1 MQDTWMQDVEGQLSE
16 LNLRLADETLDE
28 AERDSLMEQED
39 KLLAR
44 RKTYQAAPTGGDRGT
59 NVQGLKDELN
69 ATQERLA
76 ALDATPPAASRPGR
90 NVERSQDGRLQH
102 NVEREQTAAYAA
114 DLERRLEYAHHDDE
128 GLAAVL
134 EDAEVRVA
142 ELGDRVR
149 GFHPSDVRGKK
160 ALRERQAAQLKV
172 GEIAREQTDRQRRTS
187 VANLAAKTVN
197 ATAIRE
203 ATAEWKKARE
213 LKIAEAALRISDGDW
228 PAWKLA
234 QVKEEAKGPPPPE
247 FLEAKRREVAE
258 RNQRREGGTDGR

>member
-28 AERDSLMEQED
+28 AERDTLLEQED

-44 RKTYQAAPTGGDRGT
+44 RKTYQAAPTSGDRRT
-59 NVQGLKDELN
+59 VVQGLKDELN

-76 ALDATPPAASRPGR
+76 ALDAAPPDRSRPGR
-90 NVERSQDGRLQH
+90 NVERSQGQLQH
-102 NVEREQTAAYAA
+102 NVEREQVAAYAA

-149 GFHPSDVRGKK
+149 GFHPSDIRGKR
-160 ALRERQAAQLKV
+160 ALRERQAAQLRV

-187 VANLAAKTVN
+187 MANLAAKTVN

-203 ATAEWKKARE
+203 ATADWKKAGE

-228 PAWKLA
+228 PTWKLA

-247 FLEAKRREVAE
+247 FLEAKRREVAA
-258 RNQRREGGTDGR
+258 R

>member
-1 MQDTWMQDVEGQLSE
+1 MQDVWMQDIEGQLSE
-16 LNLRLADETLDE
+16 LNLRLADENLDE
-28 AERDSLMEQED
+28 AERDTLLEQED

-44 RKTYQAAPTGGDRGT
+44 RKTYQAAPTSADRRPI
-59 NVQGLKDELN
+59 VQGLKDELN

-76 ALDATPPAASRPGR
+76 ALDATPPPRSRRGR
-90 NVERSQDGRLQH
+90 NVEPSRGQLQH
-102 NVEREQTAAYAA
+102 SLEREQTAAYAA

-149 GFHPSDVRGKK
+149 GFHPSDVRAKK
-160 ALRERQAAQLKV
+160 ALRERQAAQLRV
-172 GEIAREQTDRQRRTS
+172 GEIAREITARQRRTS
-187 VANLAAKTVN
+187 MANLAAKTVN

-203 ATAEWKKARE
+203 ATAEWKKAGE

-234 QVKEEAKGPPPPE
+234 QVKEETKGPPPPE
-247 FLEAKRREVAE
+247 FLERKRREVAA
-258 RNQRREGGTDGR
+258 R